1 MRGCDGAG
9 STQARTPMCTS
20 PPPLALH
27 PGLDLYGFRV
37 LSNSDRA
44 LVLLLVLCTCLACW
58 KLDLS
63 RPEVPVWVWG
73 GSRPLVFFRRCPDWM
88 LPISN
93 NWIWVCKLDL
103 SRPDGCQFGFRG
115 GSRLLVF
122 FRRCP
127 DWLLPISNNW
137 IWVCKLD
144 LSRPDGCQ
152 FGFGGGSRPLVFFRR
167 CLDWMLPI
175 LNNWIW
181 VCKLDLSR
189 PDECQF
195 GFGGGLRPFVS
206 LPDASN
212 LEQ

>member
-1 MRGCDGAG
+1 MRGCAGAG
-9 STQARTPMCTS
+9 STQARTPICTS

-44 LVLLLVLCTCLACW
+44 PVLLLVLCTCLACW
-58 KLDLS
+58 KLDFLG
-63 RPEVPVWVWG
+63 PEVLVWVWG
-73 GSRPLVFFRRCPDWM
+73 WLEAC
-88 LPISN
+88 
-93 NWIWVCKLDL
+93 
-103 SRPDGCQFGFRG
+103 
-115 GSRLLVF
+115 F

-152 FGFGGGSRPLVFFRR
+152 LPLVFFRR
-167 CLDWMLPI
+167 CPDWLRPI

-189 PDECQF
+189 PDGCQF
-195 GFGGGLRPFVS
+195 GFGGGSRPFVS
-206 LPDASN
+206 LDGALTGCFQS
-212 LEQ
+212 